1 MTEQQALWS
10 VDETTSIRSY
20 TLGNFRTI
28 PQIQQI
34 SEETQFETV
43 SQLIASSVSLQM
55 ALAVLVVGLIII
67 VTVYRKFSSWIQTQK
82 FSYTRPH
89 ISRFVRTAMLAFF
102 AIGLVS
108 SVNAYIQAFELFDEQ
123 DVTLTDELSP
133 SQTFA
138 KILNTINILV
148 IGYTISHLIP
158 IALNKREKTIL
169 EREDFESWKE
179 LKGFKDDNGDLFH
192 KIFKWVPPK
201 ILPEDLT
208 KEEFEKNLQ
217 TKEGLNFLENYRTS
231 KNVALGSYEK
241 LVTDPFEEWKKAERK
256 KYEKYFDDCIS
267 GNNQMGRKLVPGTKP
282 QEIYPID
289 IWREVK
295 RQREY
300 EPIIPASKPSGHAK
314 LQKER
319 VPKSAKQILPIGIFV
334 ATVIGVVGWWG
345 VDLFILA
352 TATGGMALGVGLALK
367 ETMEN
372 YFAYILIRKD
382 KIFAEGDRV
391 QLESGYN
398 GLVHRITP
406 RVTYVRHGLNESLAI
421 IPTRQLVSAE
431 IINFTKEIKLVPAIV
446 YVGVSYL
453 NDPKQVSAILVKVGK
468 RALIEV
474 KDSAGHHIARQ
485 VRCPY
490 LDENKPSCGCD
501 KDLHVDI
508 TQPTVRFNKFNDS
521 ALDFLVLVYVRD
533 YGSQFKMKSD
543 MRVIMYEE
551 FKKYDIRV
559 PWPIRTVYQ
568 GDEKREAQE
577 IAEREDK
584 RKQVVDEFGIGD
596 VASAEED

>member
-1 MTEQQALWS
+1 MVEELTEFSAGQF
-10 VDETTSIRSY
+10 E
-20 TLGNFRTI
+20 TI
-28 PQIQQI
+28 PQ
-34 SEETQFETV
+34 
-43 SQLIASSVSLQM
+43 LLASSDSLQM
-55 ALAVLVVGLIII
+55 ALVVLVVGLIII
-67 VTVYRKFSSWIQTQK
+67 VTVYRKFSQWIKTQK
-82 FSYTRPH
+82 SSYTRPH
-89 ISRFVRTAMLAFF
+89 LSRFARTAMLAFF

-108 SVNAYIQAFELFDEQ
+108 SVNVYIQAFELFEEQ
-123 DVTLTDELSP
+123 SVISTDELSP

-158 IALNKREKTIL
+158 IALNKREKTNL

-179 LKGFKDDNGDLFH
+179 MKGFRDDDGDLFH
-192 KIFKWVPPK
+192 KIFKWIPPK

-208 KEEFEKNLQ
+208 EEEFEKNLQ

-231 KNVALGSYEK
+231 KDVALGSYEK
-241 LVTDPFEEWKKAERK
+241 LVSDPFEEWKKAERK
-256 KYEKYFDDCIS
+256 KYEKYFNDCIS
-267 GNNQMGRKLVPGTKP
+267 GNNQIGRKLVPGTKM

-289 IWREVK
+289 VWREEK
-295 RQREY
+295 RQRGY
-300 EPIIPASKPSGHAK
+300 DPIIPASKPAGHAE
-314 LQKER
+314 LQEER
-319 VPKSAKQILPIGIFV
+319 VPKSAKQVLPIGIFV

-345 VDLFILA
+345 VDLFVLA
-352 TATGGMALGVGLALK
+352 TATGGMALGIGLALK

-382 KIFAEGDRV
+382 KIFTEGDRV

-398 GLVHRITP
+398 GYVHRITP

-431 IINFTKEIKLVPAIV
+431 IINYTKEIKLVPAIV
-446 YVGVSYL
+446 DVGVSYL
-453 NDPKQVSAILVKVGK
+453 NDPKQVAAILVKVGK

-474 KDSAGHHIARQ
+474 KDSNGHHIARQ
-485 VRCPY
+485 TRCPY
-490 LDENKPSCGCD
+490 LDQNKPSCGCD
-501 KDLHVDI
+501 KDIHVDI
-508 TQPTVRFNKFNDS
+508 AQPTVRFNKFNDS
-521 ALDFLVLVYVRD
+521 SLDFAVIVYVRD

-551 FKKYDIRV
+551 FKKYDIRI

-568 GDEKREAQE
+568 GDEKREDQE
-577 IAEREDK
+577 IAEYESK

-596 VASAEED
+596 LARGEGD

>member
-1 MTEQQALWS
+1 MVEELTEFSAGQF
-10 VDETTSIRSY
+10 E
-20 TLGNFRTI
+20 TI
-28 PQIQQI
+28 PQ
-34 SEETQFETV
+34 
-43 SQLIASSVSLQM
+43 LLASSDSLQM
-55 ALAVLVVGLIII
+55 ALVVLVVGLIII
-67 VTVYRKFSSWIQTQK
+67 VTVYRKFSHWIKTQK
-82 FSYTRPH
+82 SSYTRPH
-89 ISRFVRTAMLAFF
+89 LSRFARTAMLAFF

-108 SVNAYIQAFELFDEQ
+108 SVNVYIQAFELFEEQ
-123 DVTLTDELSP
+123 SVISTDELSP

-158 IALNKREKTIL
+158 IALNKREKTNL
-169 EREDFESWKE
+169 EREDFERWKE
-179 LKGFKDDNGDLFH
+179 MKGFRDDDDDLFH
-192 KIFKWVPPK
+192 KIFKWIPPK

-208 KEEFEKNLQ
+208 EEEFEKNLQ

-231 KNVALGSYEK
+231 KDVAIGSYDK
-241 LVTDPFEEWKKAERK
+241 LVSDPFEEWKKAVRK
-256 KYEKYFDDCIS
+256 KYEKYFNDCIS
-267 GNNQMGRKLVPGTKP
+267 GNNQTGRKLVPGTKP

-352 TATGGMALGVGLALK
+352 TATGGMALGIGLALK

-431 IINFTKEIKLVPAIV
+431 IINYTKEIKLVPAV
-446 YVGVSYL
+446 VDVGVSYL
-453 NDPKQVSAILVKVGK
+453 NDPKQVAAILVKVGK

-474 KDSAGHHIARQ
+474 KDSNGHHVARQ
-485 VRCPY
+485 TRCPY
-490 LDENKPSCGCD
+490 LDQNKPSCGCD
-501 KDLHVDI
+501 KDIHVDI
-508 TQPTVRFNKFNDS
+508 AQPTVRFNKFNDS
-521 ALDFLVLVYVRD
+521 SLDFAIIVYVRD

-551 FKKYDIRV
+551 FKKYDIRI

-568 GDEKREAQE
+568 GDEKREASE
-577 IAEREDK
+577 IAEHESK
-584 RKQVVDEFGIGD
+584 RKQVIDEFGIGD
-596 VASAEED
+596 LARGEGD

>member
-1 MTEQQALWS
+1 MVEEL
-10 VDETTSIRSY
+10 
-20 TLGNFRTI
+20 
-28 PQIQQI
+28 
-34 SEETQFETV
+34 SEFSAGQFETV

-319 VPKSAKQILPIGIFV
+319 VPKSAKQIIPIGIFV
-334 ATVIGVVGWWG
+334 GTVIGVVGWWG

-382 KIFAEGDRV
+382 KIFVEGDRV

-453 NDPKQVSAILVKVGK
+453 NDPKQVAAILVKVGK

>member
-1 MTEQQALWS
+1 MVEEL
-10 VDETTSIRSY
+10 
-20 TLGNFRTI
+20 
-28 PQIQQI
+28 
-34 SEETQFETV
+34 SEFSAGQFETV
-43 SQLIASSVSLQM
+43 SQLLASSVSLQM
-55 ALAVLVVGLIII
+55 ALAVLVIGLIII

-89 ISRFVRTAMLAFF
+89 ISRFARTAMLAFF
-102 AIGLVS
+102 AIVLVS

-123 DVTLTDELSP
+123 AVTLTDELSP

-158 IALNKREKTIL
+158 VALNKREKTML

-179 LKGFKDDNGDLFH
+179 LKGFKDDDGDLFH

-231 KNVALGSYEK
+231 KDVALGSYEK
-241 LVTDPFEEWKKAERK
+241 LVSDPFEEWKRAVRK
-256 KYEKYFDDCIS
+256 KYEQYFDDCVS
-267 GNNQMGRKLVPGTKP
+267 GNNQTGRKLVPGTKP

-289 IWREVK
+289 VWREVK

-319 VPKSAKQILPIGIFV
+319 VPKSAKQIIPIGIFV
-334 ATVIGVVGWWG
+334 GTVIGVVGWWG

-431 IINFTKEIKLVPAIV
+431 IINYTKEIKLVPAV
-446 YVGVSYL
+446 VDVGVSYL
-453 NDPKQVSAILVKVGK
+453 NDPKQVAAILVKVGK
-468 RALIEV
+468 RALLEV
-474 KDSAGHHIARQ
+474 KYSNGHHVARQ
-485 VRCPY
+485 TRCPY
-490 LDENKPSCGCD
+490 LDQNKPSCGCD
-501 KDLHVDI
+501 KDIHVDI
-508 TQPTVRFNKFNDS
+508 AQPTVRFNKFNDS
-521 ALDFLVLVYVRD
+521 ALDFAIIVYVRD

-551 FKKYDIRV
+551 FKKYDIRI

-568 GDEKREAQE
+568 GDEKREANE
-577 IAEREDK
+577 IAEHESK
-584 RKQVVDEFGIGD
+584 RKQVIDEFGIGD
-596 VASAEED
+596 LARGEGD

>member
-1 MTEQQALWS
+1 MVEEL
-10 VDETTSIRSY
+10 
-20 TLGNFRTI
+20 
-28 PQIQQI
+28 
-34 SEETQFETV
+34 SEFSAGEFETV
-43 SQLIASSVSLQM
+43 SQLLASSVSLQM
-55 ALAVLVVGLIII
+55 ALVALVVGLIII
-67 VTVYRKFSSWIQTQK
+67 ACGYRLFSKWTQTRK

-89 ISRFVRTAMLAFF
+89 ISRFARTAMLAFF

-108 SVNAYIQAFELFDEQ
+108 SVNAYIQVFELFDEQ
-123 DVTLTDELSP
+123 DVTLADDLSP

-158 IALNKREKTIL
+158 IALNKREKTNF
-169 EREDFESWKE
+169 EEEDFEKWKD
-179 LKGFKDDNGDLFH
+179 LKGFRDDDGDLFH
-192 KIFKWVPPK
+192 KIFKWIPPK

-217 TKEGLNFLENYRTS
+217 SKEGLNFLENYRTS
-231 KNVALGSYEK
+231 KDVAIGSYEK
-241 LVTDPFEEWKKAERK
+241 LVSDPFEEWKKAERK
-256 KYEKYFDDCIS
+256 KYEKYFNDCIS
-267 GNNQMGRKLVPGTKP
+267 GNNQTGRKLVPGTKP

-289 IWREVK
+289 VWREVK
-295 RQREY
+295 RQQEY
-300 EPIIPASKPSGHAK
+300 EPLIPGSKPSGHAE

-319 VPKSAKQILPIGIFV
+319 VPKSAKQIIPIGIFV
-334 ATVIGVVGWWG
+334 GTVIGVVGWWG

-367 ETMEN
+367 ETLEN

-382 KIFAEGDRV
+382 KIFTEGDRV

-398 GLVHRITP
+398 GYVHRITP

-421 IPTRQLVSAE
+421 IPTRQLVTAE
-431 IINFTKEIKLVPAIV
+431 IINYTKEIKLVPAIV
-446 YVGVSYL
+446 DVGVSYL
-453 NDPKQVSAILVKVGK
+453 NDPKQVAAILVKVGK

-474 KDSAGHHIARQ
+474 KDSNGHHVARQ
-485 VRCPY
+485 TRCPY
-490 LDENKPSCGCD
+490 LDQNKPSCGCD
-501 KDLHVDI
+501 KDIHVDI
-508 TQPTVRFNKFNDS
+508 AQPTVRFNKFNDS
-521 ALDFLVLVYVRD
+521 SLDFAIIVYVRD

-551 FKKYDIRV
+551 FKKYDIRI

-577 IAEREDK
+577 IAEYESK

-596 VASAEED
+596 LARGEGD

>member
-1 MTEQQALWS
+1 MVE
-10 VDETTSIRSY
+10 E
-20 TLGNFRTI
+20 F
-28 PQIQQI
+28 
-34 SEETQFETV
+34 SEFSAGQFETV

-179 LKGFKDDNGDLFH
+179 LKGFKDDDGDLFH

-231 KNVALGSYEK
+231 KDVALGSYEK
-241 LVTDPFEEWKKAERK
+241 LVTDPFEEWKKAVRK
-256 KYEKYFDDCIS
+256 KYEQYFDDCVS
-267 GNNQMGRKLVPGTKP
+267 GNNQTGRKLVPGTKP

-319 VPKSAKQILPIGIFV
+319 VPKSAKQIIPIGIFV
-334 ATVIGVVGWWG
+334 GTVIGVVGWWG

-382 KIFAEGDRV
+382 KIFVEGDRV

-431 IINFTKEIKLVPAIV
+431 IINYTKEIKLVPAIV
-446 YVGVSYL
+446 EVGVSYL
-453 NDPKQVSAILVKVGK
+453 NDPKQVAAILVKIGK

-485 VRCPY
+485 IRCPY
-490 LDENKPSCGCD
+490 LDQNKPSCGCD
-501 KDLHVDI
+501 KDIHVDI
-508 TQPTVRFNKFNDS
+508 AQPTVRFNKFNDS
-521 ALDFLVLVYVRD
+521 ALDFAVIVYVRD

-543 MRVIMYEE
+543 LRVIMYEE
-551 FKKYDIRV
+551 FKKYDIRI
-559 PWPIRTVYQ
+559 PWPIKTVYQ
-568 GDEKREAQE
+568 GDEKREADE

>member
-1 MTEQQALWS
+1 MVEEL
-10 VDETTSIRSY
+10 
-20 TLGNFRTI
+20 
-28 PQIQQI
+28 
-34 SEETQFETV
+34 SEFSAGQFETV

-123 DVTLTDELSP
+123 DITLTDELSP

-319 VPKSAKQILPIGIFV
+319 VPKSAKQIIPIGIFV
-334 ATVIGVVGWWG
+334 GTVIGVVGWWG

-453 NDPKQVSAILVKVGK
+453 NDPKQVAAILVKIGK

-474 KDSAGHHIARQ
+474 KDSAGHHLARQ
-485 VRCPY
+485 IRCPY
-490 LDENKPSCGCD
+490 LDQNKPSCGCD
-501 KDLHVDI
+501 KDIHVDI
-508 TQPTVRFNKFNDS
+508 SQPTVRFNKFNDS

>member
-1 MTEQQALWS
+1 MVEEL
-10 VDETTSIRSY
+10 
-20 TLGNFRTI
+20 
-28 PQIQQI
+28 
-34 SEETQFETV
+34 SEFSAGQFETV

-55 ALAVLVVGLIII
+55 ALVVLVVGLIII

-158 IALNKREKTIL
+158 IALNKREKTIH

-256 KYEKYFDDCIS
+256 KYEKYFNDCIS

-314 LQKER
+314 RQKER
-319 VPKSAKQILPIGIFV
+319 VPKSAKQIIPIGIFV
-334 ATVIGVVGWWG
+334 GTVIGVVGWWG

-382 KIFAEGDRV
+382 KIFVEGDRV

-468 RALIEV
+468 RALVEV
-474 KDSAGHHIARQ
+474 KDSKGNHIARQ

-508 TQPTVRFNKFNDS
+508 SQPTVRFNKFNDS

-543 MRVIMYEE
+543 MRVILYEE

>member
-1 MTEQQALWS
+1 MVEEL
-10 VDETTSIRSY
+10 
-20 TLGNFRTI
+20 
-28 PQIQQI
+28 
-34 SEETQFETV
+34 SEFSAGQFETV

-55 ALAVLVVGLIII
+55 ALVVLVVGLIII

-179 LKGFKDDNGDLFH
+179 LKGFKDDDGDLFH
-192 KIFKWVPPK
+192 KIFKWIPPK
-201 ILPEDLT
+201 MLPEDLS

-231 KNVALGSYEK
+231 KDVALGSYEK
-241 LVTDPFEEWKKAERK
+241 LVTDPFEEWKKAVRK
-256 KYEKYFDDCIS
+256 KYEQYFDDCVS
-267 GNNQMGRKLVPGTKP
+267 GNNQTGRKLVPGTKP

-319 VPKSAKQILPIGIFV
+319 VPKSAKQIIPIGNFV
-334 ATVIGVVGWWG
+334 ATVIAVVGWWG

-382 KIFAEGDRV
+382 KIFGEGDRV

-453 NDPKQVSAILVKVGK
+453 NDPKQVAAILVKIGK

-474 KDSAGHHIARQ
+474 KDSAGHHLARQ
-485 VRCPY
+485 IRCPY
-490 LDENKPSCGCD
+490 LDQNKPSCGCD
-501 KDLHVDI
+501 KDIHVDI
-508 TQPTVRFNKFNDS
+508 SQPTVRFNKFNDS

>member
-1 MTEQQALWS
+1 MVEEL
-10 VDETTSIRSY
+10 
-20 TLGNFRTI
+20 
-28 PQIQQI
+28 
-34 SEETQFETV
+34 SEFSAGQFETV

-55 ALAVLVVGLIII
+55 ALAVLVIGLIII
-67 VTVYRKFSSWIQTQK
+67 VTVYRKFSNWIKTQK
-82 FSYTRPH
+82 SSYTRPH
-89 ISRFVRTAMLAFF
+89 LSRFARTAMLAFF
-102 AIGLVS
+102 AIALVS

-231 KNVALGSYEK
+231 KDVALGSYEK

-256 KYEKYFDDCIS
+256 KYEQYFDDCIS
-267 GNNQMGRKLVPGTKP
+267 GNNQTGRKLVPGTKP

-289 IWREVK
+289 VWREVK
-295 RQREY
+295 RQQEY
-300 EPIIPASKPSGHAK
+300 EPLIPASKPSGNAQ

-319 VPKSAKQILPIGIFV
+319 VPKSAKQIIPIGIFV
-334 ATVIGVVGWWG
+334 GTVIGVVGWWG

-352 TATGGMALGVGLALK
+352 TATGGMALGIGLALK

-382 KIFAEGDRV
+382 KIFTEGDRV

-398 GLVHRITP
+398 GYVHRITP

-421 IPTRQLVSAE
+421 IPTRQLVTAE

-453 NDPKQVSAILVKVGK
+453 NDPKQVAAILVKIGK

-485 VRCPY
+485 IRCPY
-490 LDENKPSCGCD
+490 LDQNKPSCGCD
-501 KDLHVDI
+501 KDIHVDI
-508 TQPTVRFNKFNDS
+508 SQPTVRFNKFNDS
-521 ALDFLVLVYVRD
+521 SLDFPVIVYVRD

-551 FKKYDIRV
+551 FKKYDIRI

-568 GDEKREAQE
+568 GDEKREEQE
-577 IAEREDK
+577 IAEYESK

-596 VASAEED
+596 LARGEGD

>member
-1 MTEQQALWS
+1 MVEEL
-10 VDETTSIRSY
+10 
-20 TLGNFRTI
+20 
-28 PQIQQI
+28 
-34 SEETQFETV
+34 SEFSAGQFETV

-55 ALAVLVVGLIII
+55 ALVVLVVGLIII

-123 DVTLTDELSP
+123 DITLTDELSP

-179 LKGFKDDNGDLFH
+179 LKGFKDDDGDLFH

-352 TATGGMALGVGLALK
+352 TATGGMALGIGLALK

-453 NDPKQVSAILVKVGK
+453 NDPKQVAAILVKIGK

-474 KDSAGHHIARQ
+474 KDSAGHHLARQ
-485 VRCPY
+485 IRCPY
-490 LDENKPSCGCD
+490 LDQNKPSCGCD
-501 KDLHVDI
+501 KDIHVDI
-508 TQPTVRFNKFNDS
+508 SQPTVRFNKFNDS